1 MTTYSPRQC
10 IDFDTERLGPFS
22 VAQFCLTQHDIL
34 SSSLNIGN
42 VPRWPLDF
50 A

>member
-1 MTTYSPRQC
+1 MTTYSPQQC

-22 VAQFCLTQHDIL
+22 VAQFGVTQSDTL
-34 SSSLNIGN
+34 SNSLNIGN